1 LESVNIKEL
10 NESIDKR
17 KMRIE
22 EIKNIEIDLLLEA
35 VYLKYGYDFRSYA
48 RASIKRRIEAT
59 LSSFGLNNLSDLQR
73 FILYDENAFNK
84 LLLNLSINVTEMFR
98 DPDFY
103 RVVRQKVIPLLK
115 TYPFI
120 KIWHAGCST
129 GEEVYSLAILLRE
142 EGLTGKFQIYATDF
156 NELVLKKAKQGI
168 FPLERIKEYTI
179 NYQKAGGLES
189 FADYYNAHYDH
200 AKIDESLKKNIVF
213 ADHNLATDG
222 AFGEMNL
229 IMCRNVLIY
238 FNRDLQNRAFGLFYD
253 SLSHFGFLCLGTK
266 EDLNFTQYTSKF
278 EVIAPKEKIYRKRG

>member
-1 LESVNIKEL
+1 
-10 NESIDKR
+10 
-17 KMRIE
+17 MQIE
-22 EIKNIEIDLLLEA
+22 DIKNIETELLLEGI
-35 VYLKYGYDFRSYA
+35 YMKYGYDFRSYA
-48 RASIKRRIEAT
+48 RASLKRRINAT
-59 LSSFGLNNLSDLQR
+59 LSSLGMKNLSDLLHK
-73 FILYDENAFNK
+73 ILYDENAFNK

-98 DPDFY
+98 DPEFY
-103 RVVRQKVIPLLK
+103 RAVRQKIIPILK

-129 GEEVYSLAILLRE
+129 GEEVYSLVILLKE
-142 EGLTGKFQIYATDF
+142 EGLSGKFQIYATDF

-168 FPLERIKEYTI
+168 ISLDRIKEYTL

-189 FADYYNAHYDH
+189 FGDYYSAHYDH
-200 AKIDESLKKNIVF
+200 AKINESLKKNIVF

-238 FNRDLQNRAFGLFYD
+238 FNRDLQNRALGIFYE

-266 EDLNFTQYTSKF
+266 EDLSFSQYSNNF
-278 EVIAPKEKIYRKRG
+278 EVLALKEKIYRKRG

>member
-1 LESVNIKEL
+1 MNQLT
-10 NESIDKR
+10 NESQKLRTEDIQ
-17 KMRIE
+17 
-22 EIKNIEIDLLLEA
+22 NIEIDLLLEA
-35 VYLKYGYDFRSYA
+35 IYLKYGYDFRSYS
-48 RASIKRRIEAT
+48 RASIKRRISAT
-59 LSSFGLNNLSDLQR
+59 LSSFRLTKLSDLQHK
-73 FILYDENAFNK
+73 ILYEENAFNQ

-98 DPDFY
+98 DPEFY
-103 RVVRQKVIPLLK
+103 RAVRQKVIPILK

-120 KIWHAGCST
+120 KLWHAGCST

-168 FPLERIKEYTI
+168 FPLDRIKEYTL

-189 FADYYNAHYDH
+189 FADYYSAHYDH
-200 AKIDESLKKNIVF
+200 AIIHESLKKNIVF

-222 AFGEMNL
+222 AFGEMNM

-238 FNRDLQNRAFGLFYD
+238 FNRDLQNRAIGLFYE

-266 EDLNFTQYTSKF
+266 EDISFTQYANKF
-278 EVIAPKEKIYRKRG
+278 EILASKEKIFRKRG